1 MLYIWNDFSFSLQQA
16 GREVWE
22 GCRSKEW
29 GLYIAG
35 EEAQEAA
42 ASLRKI
48 LILLSCCLTVGIYR

>member
-1 MLYIWNDFSFSLQQA
+1 MLYILNGFSFNLQQA

-35 EEAQEAA
+35 EKAQEAA
-42 ASLRKI
+42 ASF
-48 LILLSCCLTVGIYR
+48 T